1 MVLQCTPMS
10 DRKKVKYTI
19 TRLVMDQ
26 LPSNNIPIETI
37 ISDWWFTKSG
47 DSLRLTP
54 QGDIMFRQ
62 AEIEYFD
69 LPVKIRGGAWY
80 KFLTECNKKIKCP
93 YYFSV
98 NKTIEI
104 TTPGVI
110 IPGIKD
116 PFIRLYDSKIAMMLT
131 LYGDIE
137 SYLESVRI
145 RQ

>member
-62 AEIEYFD
+62 AEIEFFD
-69 LPVKIRGGAWY
+69 LPVKVNKTNWY
-80 KFLTECNKKIKCP
+80 KFLTDCNKKIKCP

-98 NKTIEI
+98 NKNVES
-104 TTPGVI
+104 
-110 IPGIKD
+110 KEQ
-116 PFIRLYDSKIAMMLT
+116 FIRLYDSKIAMMLA

-137 SYLESVRI
+137 SYLESVKVRGN
-145 RQ
+145 

>member
-26 LPSNNIPIETI
+26 LPSNNIPIETN

-69 LPVKIRGGAWY
+69 LAVKIRGGAWY

-98 NKTIEI
+98 TKTIE
-104 TTPGVI
+104 V
-110 IPGIKD
+110 KE
-116 PFIRLYDSKIAMMLT
+116 PFIRLYDSKIAMMLA

-137 SYLESVRI
+137 SYLESVKVRAN
-145 RQ
+145 

>member
-1 MVLQCTPMS
+1 MS
-10 DRKKVKYTI
+10 DRKKLKYTI
-19 TRLVMDQ
+19 TKAVMDQ
-26 LPSNNIPIETI
+26 LPKNDISFESR

-54 QGDIMFRQ
+54 QGDFKFREAQ
-62 AEIEYFD
+62 IEFFD
-69 LPVKIRGGAWY
+69 LPVKVKHTNWY

-98 NKTIEI
+98 NKDADSKE
-104 TTPGVI
+104 
-110 IPGIKD
+110 
-116 PFIRLYDSKIAMMLT
+116 PFIRLYDSKIAMMLA

>member
-1 MVLQCTPMS
+1 MS

-26 LPSNNIPIETI
+26 LPSTNVPIETR

-54 QGDIMFRQ
+54 QGDFKFREAQ
-62 AEIEYFD
+62 IEFFD
-69 LPVKIRGGAWY
+69 LPVKINKTNWY
-80 KFLTECNKKIKCP
+80 KFLTDCNKKIKCP

-98 NKTIEI
+98 NKNVES
-104 TTPGVI
+104 
-110 IPGIKD
+110 KE
-116 PFIRLYDSKIAMMLT
+116 PFIRLYDSKIAMMLA

>member
-1 MVLQCTPMS
+1 
-10 DRKKVKYTI
+10 
-19 TRLVMDQ
+19 MDQ
-26 LPSNNIPIETI
+26 LPSSNNIPIEII

-54 QGDIMFRQ
+54 QGDIKFKEAQ
-62 AEIEYFD
+62 IEYFD
-69 LPVKIRGGAWY
+69 LPVKIKKTNWY
-80 KFLTECNKKIKCP
+80 KFLTECNRKIKCP

-98 NKTIEI
+98 NKNVES
-104 TTPGVI
+104 
-110 IPGIKD
+110 KE
-116 PFIRLYDSKIAMMLT
+116 PFIRLYDSKIAMMLA

>member
-1 MVLQCTPMS
+1 MN
-10 DRKKVKYTI
+10 DRRKVKYTI
-19 TRLVMDQ
+19 TRAVMDQ
-26 LPSNNIPIETI
+26 LPSNNIPIETV

-54 QGDIMFRQ
+54 QGDLMFRQ

-69 LPVKIRGGAWY
+69 LPVKIKLNHWY

-98 NKTIEI
+98 NKTIEA
-104 TTPGVI
+104 
-110 IPGIKD
+110 KE
-116 PFIRLYDSKIAMMLT
+116 PFIRLYDSKIAMMLA

-137 SYLESVRI
+137 SYLESVRV

>member
-1 MVLQCTPMS
+1 MS
-10 DRKKVKYTI
+10 DRKKLKYTI
-19 TRLVMDQ
+19 TRAVMDQ
-26 LPSNNIPIETI
+26 LPSSNIPIETI

-54 QGDIMFRQ
+54 QGDIKFKEAQ
-62 AEIEYFD
+62 IEYFD
-69 LPVKIRGGAWY
+69 LPVKVKKTNWY
-80 KFLTECNKKIKCP
+80 KFLTECNRKIKCP

-98 NKTIEI
+98 NKDADSKE
-104 TTPGVI
+104 
-110 IPGIKD
+110 
-116 PFIRLYDSKIAMMLT
+116 PFIRLYDSKIAMMLA

>member
-1 MVLQCTPMS
+1 MS

-26 LPSNNIPIETI
+26 LPSTNVPIETR

-54 QGDIMFRQ
+54 QGDFQFREAQ
-62 AEIEYFD
+62 IEFFD
-69 LPVKIRGGAWY
+69 LPVKINKTNWY
-80 KFLTECNKKIKCP
+80 KFLTDCNKKIKCP

-98 NKTIEI
+98 NKNVES
-104 TTPGVI
+104 
-110 IPGIKD
+110 KE
-116 PFIRLYDSKIAMMLT
+116 PFIRLYDSKIAMMLS

>member
-1 MVLQCTPMS
+1 MVLLCTQMS
-10 DRKKVKYTI
+10 DRKKLKYTI
-19 TRLVMDQ
+19 TRAVMDQ

-54 QGDIMFRQ
+54 QGDFNFRQ
-62 AEIEYFD
+62 AQIEYFD
-69 LPVKIRGGAWY
+69 LPVKVKKTNWY
-80 KFLTECNKKIKCP
+80 KFLSECNKKIKCP

-98 NKTIEI
+98 NKDTES
-104 TTPGVI
+104 
-110 IPGIKD
+110 KE
-116 PFIRLYDSKIAMMLT
+116 PFVRLYDSKIAMMLA

>member
-1 MVLQCTPMS
+1 MS

-26 LPSNNIPIETI
+26 LPSTNVPIETR

-54 QGDIMFRQ
+54 QGDFKFREAQ
-62 AEIEYFD
+62 IEFFD
-69 LPVKIRGGAWY
+69 LPVKINKTNWY
-80 KFLTECNKKIKCP
+80 KFLTDCNKKIKCP

-98 NKTIEI
+98 NKNVES
-104 TTPGVI
+104 
-110 IPGIKD
+110 KE
-116 PFIRLYDSKIAMMLT
+116 PFIRLYDSKIAMMLS

>member
-1 MVLQCTPMS
+1 MVLLCTLMS

-26 LPSNNIPIETI
+26 LPSTNVPIETR

-47 DSLRLTP
+47 ESLRLTP
-54 QGDIMFRQ
+54 QGDFKFREAQ
-62 AEIEYFD
+62 IEFFD
-69 LPVKIRGGAWY
+69 LPVKINKTNWY
-80 KFLTECNKKIKCP
+80 KFLTDCNKKIKCP

-98 NKTIEI
+98 NKNVES
-104 TTPGVI
+104 
-110 IPGIKD
+110 KE
-116 PFIRLYDSKIAMMLT
+116 PFIRLYDSKIAMMLS

>member
-1 MVLQCTPMS
+1 MN
-10 DRKKVKYTI
+10 DRRKVKYTI
-19 TRLVMDQ
+19 TRAVMDQ

-69 LPVKIRGGAWY
+69 LPVKIKLNFWY

-93 YYFSV
+93 YYFSA
-98 NKTIEI
+98 NKTIE
-104 TTPGVI
+104 V
-110 IPGIKD
+110 KE
-116 PFIRLYDSKIAMMLT
+116 PFIRLYDSKIAMMLA

>member
-1 MVLQCTPMS
+1 MVLLCTQMS
-10 DRKKVKYTI
+10 DRKKLKYTI
-19 TRLVMDQ
+19 TRAVMDQ

-54 QGDIMFRQ
+54 QGDIKFKE

-69 LPVKIRGGAWY
+69 LPVKVKKTNWY
-80 KFLTECNKKIKCP
+80 KFLTECNRKIKCP

-98 NKTIEI
+98 NKDAES
-104 TTPGVI
+104 
-110 IPGIKD
+110 KE
-116 PFIRLYDSKIAMMLT
+116 PFIRLYDSKIAMMLA

>member
-1 MVLQCTPMS
+1 MS
-10 DRKKVKYTI
+10 DRRKKVKYTI

-26 LPSNNIPIETI
+26 LPSTNVPIETR

-54 QGDIMFRQ
+54 QGDFKFREAQ
-62 AEIEYFD
+62 IEFFD
-69 LPVKIRGGAWY
+69 LPVKINKTNWY
-80 KFLTECNKKIKCP
+80 KFLTDCNKKIKCP

-98 NKTIEI
+98 NKNVES
-104 TTPGVI
+104 
-110 IPGIKD
+110 KE
-116 PFIRLYDSKIAMMLT
+116 PFIRLYDSKIAMMLS